1 MAHMAGNSD
10 QVGYTTDHQA
20 IFEVV
25 YPVNLE
31 DTQPS
36 FAVSQ
41 KAEVAPPPRWLF
53 YSVIVFALTIVI
65 TPVLGVVVFKD
76 ILRPSQQQRVI
87 NNVPFMANF
96 LPYQP
101 DVDSMVPTAISAEQH
116 MSASQLLL
124 ISTETPTAT
133 YTLIPSATP
142 TNPVT
147 ETPIGQFE
155 LVEPTST
162 FQPTSLP
169 SPTPSLEP
177 STLPSE
183 QVPPSARLFGFSF
196 EQQTWNNCGPASI
209 TIALSYFG
217 WREDQ
222 EYARQQLRPDR
233 EDKNVTPDE
242 MVNFVNENTGIR
254 ALWRFG
260 GNIQLL
266 RELISNEFPVIIGTG
281 FMPEAYDWIGH
292 YRTVVAYDS
301 AYFYFY
307 DSFMGTGTDN
317 QGYAV
322 LANEADQNW
331 QHFNRRFIVLY
342 TPEREQTLLDVLG
355 EYADPSRANE
365 IALGIAQK
373 EARTNP
379 QNAYAWFNLGTSLTH
394 LQRYDEAAAAFD
406 RSRQTNL
413 PWRMLWYQFEPYQ
426 TYYETER
433 YDDVLSLVQ
442 ANLNNGGQYVEE
454 TYYWKG
460 MVHEA
465 EDQLTDAMS
474 AYQQALKLN
483 ANYTQAEEAINRIN
497 STN

>member
-1 MAHMAGNSD
+1 M
-10 QVGYTTDHQA
+10 
-20 IFEVV
+20 
-25 YPVNLE
+25 NLD

-36 FAVSQ
+36 YAISHST
-41 KAEVAPPPRWLF
+41 ELTPPPRWLF
-53 YSVIVFALTIVI
+53 YSVILVTIASILIPISGVI
-65 TPVLGVVVFKD
+65 VFKNL
-76 ILRPSQQQRVI
+76 LRPSQQQRVI
-87 NNVPFMANF
+87 NSLPFMVNF

-101 DVDSMVPTAISAEQH
+101 DVDEMVPTAVAAKYD
-116 MSASQLLL
+116 MSASDLLVV
-124 ISTETPTAT
+124 STEVPTAT
-133 YTLIPSATP
+133 HTLTP
-142 TNPVT
+142 TIIPTNQVVAAPV
-147 ETPIGQFE
+147 ETREPIQPTPTLF
-155 LVEPTST
+155 PTST
-162 FQPTSLP
+162 P
-169 SPTPSLEP
+169 SPTS
-177 STLPSE
+177 STELSVSSE

-233 EDKNVTPDE
+233 EDKNVTPE
-242 MVNFVNENTGIR
+242 ELVEFVNQKTGIR
-254 ALWRFG
+254 ALWRNG
-260 GNIQLL
+260 GNLELL
-266 RELISNEFPVIIGTG
+266 RKLVANEFPVILGTG

-292 YRTVVAYDS
+292 YRTTVAYDG

-322 LANEADQNW
+322 LANEVDANW

-342 TPEREQTLLDVLG
+342 APEREQKLLDILG
-355 EYADPSRANE
+355 EYADDSRANE
-365 IALGIAQK
+365 IALEIAQQ
-373 EARTNP
+373 EARLDP

-394 LQRYDEAAAAFD
+394 LRRYEEAAVAFD

-426 TYYETER
+426 AYYQTKR

-465 EDQLTDAMS
+465 QDELSQARS
-474 AYQQALKLN
+474 AYQQALQLN
-483 ANYTQAEEAINRIN
+483 VNYVQAQEAINRVT
-497 STN
+497 S

>member
-1 MAHMAGNSD
+1 MAHMAGKGD
-10 QVGYTTDHQA
+10 QVGYTTYLQE

-53 YSVIVFALTIVI
+53 YGVIVFSLAIVI
-65 TPVLGVVVFKD
+65 TPVLGVIVFKD

-133 YTLIPSATP
+133 YTLIPSVTP

-162 FQPTSLP
+162 ALPTATPISTTELP
-169 SPTPSLEP
+169 ILSD
-177 STLPSE
+177 

-217 WREDQ
+217 WQEDQ
-222 EYARQQLRPDR
+222 EYARLQLRPDR
-233 EDKNVTPDE
+233 EDKNVTPGE
-242 MVNFVNENTGIR
+242 MVDFVNENTGIR
-254 ALWRFG
+254 AMWRNG
-260 GNIQLL
+260 GTLDLL
-266 RELISNEFPVIIGTG
+266 RELVSNEFPVILGTG

-317 QGYAV
+317 QGYAL
-322 LANEADQNW
+322 LANEVDQNW

-342 TPEREQTLLDVLG
+342 TPDREQTLLDVLG

-365 IALGIAQK
+365 ITLGIAQK
-373 EARTNP
+373 EARANP

-394 LQRYDEAAAAFD
+394 LQRYDEAAVAFD
-406 RSRQTNL
+406 QSRQANL

-442 ANLNNGGQYVEE
+442 SNLNNGGQYVEE

-465 EDQLTDAMS
+465 QGDLTEARL

-483 ANYTQAEEAINRIN
+483 VNFVEAQEAFARIT
-497 STN
+497 S